1 MKTFARLTAVAVA
14 ASFLAAC
21 GTGDIANMSVKGGS
35 FNKGLHSGYVKLA
48 NSEYAQTD
56 FSAGDDF
63 ADRAK
68 RAAMGKPSVPEGIS
82 SRKLKAPHKGQ
93 LIKAR
98 ARLVAALGKGA
109 AKKIPGQ
116 AAKAQTSFDCW
127 MEQAEENIQPKH
139 IAACRK
145 AFNDAMKKVDAALAP
160 KKKAKKKKKKRPQ
173 TVRYVVYF
181 DYDSAKLNK
190 AGANAVDFATTLI
203 KKNAKISVTGYADTS
218 GNADYNSILATK
230 RANAVIRA
238 LEKAGL
244 KNEISVAV
252 FGEKNPAVNYGDGKR
267 ERLNRRVE
275 INVTQ

>member
-48 NSEYAQTD
+48 NSEYDQTD

-109 AKKIPGQ
+109 A
-116 AAKAQTSFDCW
+116 
-127 MEQAEENIQPKH
+127 
-139 IAACRK
+139 
-145 AFNDAMKKVDAALAP
+145 
-160 KKKAKKKKKKRPQ
+160 
-173 TVRYVVYF
+173 
-181 DYDSAKLNK
+181 
-190 AGANAVDFATTLI
+190 
-203 KKNAKISVTGYADTS
+203 
-218 GNADYNSILATK
+218 
-230 RANAVIRA
+230 
-238 LEKAGL
+238 
-244 KNEISVAV
+244 
-252 FGEKNPAVNYGDGKR
+252 
-267 ERLNRRVE
+267 
-275 INVTQ
+275 